1 VIPTSC
7 RDTQRCP
14 SRWCDNAIAERREAA
29 RNLTNET
36 TRAVVEADTDM
47 LEELARDVGNLRLA
61 NACLKEVIEAI
72 RYNHKRPRDG
82 KP

>member
-1 VIPTSC
+1 MPLSVV
-7 RDTQRCP
+7 RQR
-14 SRWCDNAIAERREAA
+14 IAERREAA